1 MKKQWKVIVMLSL
14 FILALAASSF
24 PMAQVAEAKGG
35 SAIRIALK
43 ASAQYPSAKAKA
55 KFKDAGAEKEFQ
67 VEIENV
73 KALAGKT
80 LNVFVDGR
88 KAGSFVVNGLGVG
101 RLNLNSVRGDRVPA
115 IHAGSKVVIRLGT
128 KLVAS
133 GQF

>member
-1 MKKQWKVIVMLSL
+1 MKTKWQLVMMLSIFIASL
-14 FILALAASSF
+14 FVTSF
-24 PMAQVAEAKGG
+24 PMAQVAEAKGNDV
-35 SAIRIALK
+35 RITLK
-43 ASAQYPSAKAKA
+43 ASAQYPRAKAKA

-80 LNVFVDGR
+80 LAVIVDG
-88 KAGSFVVNGLGVG
+88 KKVGTFKVNNLGVG
-101 RLNLNSVRGDRVPA
+101 RLNLNTIRGDKVPA
-115 IHAGSKVVIRLGT
+115 IHSGSKVLIKLGA

>member
-1 MKKQWKVIVMLSL
+1 MKNQWKLIVMLSL
-14 FILALAASSF
+14 FIATLLASSF

-35 SAIRIALK
+35 SGIRIALK

-73 KALAGKT
+73 KALAGKR
-80 LNVFVDGR
+80 LAVIVDG
-88 KAGSFVVNGLGVG
+88 KKVGTFVVNSLGVG
-101 RLNLNSVRGDRVPA
+101 RLNLNTIRGDMVPA
-115 IHAGSKVVIRLGT
+115 IHAGSKVVIRLGL